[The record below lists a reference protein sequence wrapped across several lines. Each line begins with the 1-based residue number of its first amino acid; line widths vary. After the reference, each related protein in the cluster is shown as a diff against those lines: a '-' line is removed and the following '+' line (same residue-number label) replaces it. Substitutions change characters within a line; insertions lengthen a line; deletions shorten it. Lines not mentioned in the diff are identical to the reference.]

1 MIWTEEL
8 ERLCAGGKCS
18 GSAFLTLMEPE
29 SDDALD
35 EAFTY
40 LTENAVA
47 IDLSDLPRPGNTGA
61 SALRLKR
68 EEELARKEDLIS
80 ALEET
85 DPLRI
90 YLEEIA
96 ATPTAED
103 PQILAEKAAQG
114 DELAAQR
121 LVSAMLG
128 RVMEIAREYT
138 GWGVLLLDLC
148 QEGGLALWE
157 AILRYE
163 SGNFEELCLARIR
176 QAMAMAVLSQLRA
189 GGIGQKLREGME
201 DYRDMDQQLLGEL
214 GRNPTLE
221 EIAERLHLTVEETR
235 VLHTAL
241 ENAQKRKAVD
251 DARAPK
257 EEDPDE
263 EQAVE
268 NTAYFQSRQRILEL
282 MSALTDEDKTLIS
295 LRFGLEGGLPLSPED
310 TADRLGLTPEEVIK
324 RESAA
329 LTALRGEHQNG

>member
-1 MIWTEEL
+1 MSWMDEL
-8 ERLCAGGKCS
+8 QRLCAKGTCS
-18 GSAFLTLMEPE
+18 GGAFLTLMESE
-29 SDDALD
+29 SDDAVD
-35 EAFTY
+35 AAYTY
-40 LTENAVA
+40 MVDNAIK
-47 IDLSDLPRPGNTGA
+47 IDLSDVPRPGNAGA

-68 EEELARKEDLIS
+68 EEELAKREDLLS
-80 ALEET
+80 ALEEN

-103 PQILAEKAAQG
+103 PQILAEKVAAG
-114 DELAAQR
+114 DDLASQR
-121 LVSAMLG
+121 LVCAMLG
-128 RVMEIAREYT
+128 RVMDIAREYT

-148 QEGGLALWE
+148 QEGGLALWQ
-157 AILRYE
+157 AILNFE
-163 SGNFEELCLARIR
+163 TGNFEEMCLARIH
-176 QAMAMAVLSQLRA
+176 QSMAMAALNQARDS
-189 GGIGQKLREGME
+189 GIGQKLREGME

-235 VLHTAL
+235 VLHTAY

-251 DARAPK
+251 DARTPK

-295 LRFGLEGGLPLSPED
+295 LRFGLEGGLPLSPEE
-310 TADRLGLTPEEVIK
+310 TADRLGITPEEVIN

-329 LTALRGEHQNG
+329 LAALRGEHQNG